1 MKRYIFWSVCV
12 KQTVSSLSIL
22 LLLSVVCQQTQA
34 QGDFGTVTPQT
45 SDFMEYGETPV
56 SLFNGRINLDIPIY
70 TIKDRDFTIPIS
82 LTYTSDGFKPKKRS
96 GFVGHDW
103 ILNAGGC
110 ITREVYGEADD
121 LFIDEPNVGY
131 GRLLGYWWAIEDPNY
146 RFDPEDVWNHDGS
159 LISYLLLG
167 VDYRQDLFLFN
178 FCGHKGQFMIDNNRE
193 LQSNIKSYKVNF
205 SGFNK
210 QYMSDIIP
218 RESTITITTP
228 DGYRYEFGGSRGA
241 LEFTL
246 RYYPGTTVSNEIAHP
261 TILAWHLKKITA
273 PNGRAVKFNYVE
285 IDMTQS
291 NVNSF
296 SPIWQSNKISKTSSL
311 HSAQK
316 TVILESLE
324 LDGTLVEFVRSTEQN
339 ADQFCNTG
347 YSEFNGNC
355 FQLDAIRVKQ
365 NNQLVYEY
373 TFQYE
378 TRNKR
383 RFLSSV
389 ELPDENKYLF
399 YYNHSSAYPVPE
411 TMSEDLYGYWKNNDA
426 QNSCGLINKVIYPTG
441 GHTTFVYEKNFY
453 GKRVETWTPEN
464 LIHPLYGEVEV
475 FLTTESAETGGA
487 RIRKITHYSQPGH
500 EASSKEYFYQP
511 PGYPLLGNAIH
522 YDTTIIVRPDF
533 FDESCLCWRR
543 VPDSIVISVD
553 SSLSTLSSSGIL
565 YKYPPYVF
573 SPNGSRTFIGDI
585 WFQNYNIGEPH
596 IGYSHVVELN
606 SDSSMT
612 AYTFTDY
619 SKCPDY
625 YDNNISAPFPA
636 DRLLAFNIDRSSS
649 SAAKRGHL
657 IKKDTYDA
665 DKLKIRSEEY
675 FYDHINASHPKPSQD
690 SIIYC
695 DRGIITLFLTGN
707 TSPTEVIISKGIK
720 LQHLPLVRYQD
731 SINGVVRKEIYQYN
745 SEDLLHKKSLALH
758 AGDSLKTFY
767 KYPSDFAALGNTY
780 DQMVNRNIVN
790 IPVEEQT
797 YRNNNLL
804 QTTRYVHKLHNGSP
818 VVDTL
823 KVGYNNNPPEPRIV
837 YHNYDQY
844 GNPVYT
850 TENNDIHKV
859 FLWSYMGKYLVA
871 EIQNASYNDLTT
883 VMPNL
888 LALNPNPSASDLSA
902 VNALRSS
909 LENALVTT
917 YTYKPLVGVT
927 SITDPRGVKSTY
939 EYDPFNRLKCIKDHF
954 GNTIK
959 QFEYHYCS
967 EE

>member
-1 MKRYIFWSVCV
+1 
-12 KQTVSSLSIL
+12 
-22 LLLSVVCQQTQA
+22 
-34 QGDFGTVTPQT
+34 
-45 SDFMEYGETPV
+45 
-56 SLFNGRINLDIPIY
+56 
-70 TIKDRDFTIPIS
+70 
-82 LTYTSDGFKPKKRS
+82 
-96 GFVGHDW
+96 
-103 ILNAGGC
+103 
-110 ITREVYGEADD
+110 
-121 LFIDEPNVGY
+121 
-131 GRLLGYWWAIEDPNY
+131 
-146 RFDPEDVWNHDGS
+146 
-159 LISYLLLG
+159 
-167 VDYRQDLFLFN
+167 
-178 FCGHKGQFMIDNNRE
+178 
-193 LQSNIKSYKVNF
+193 
-205 SGFNK
+205 
-210 QYMSDIIP
+210 
-218 RESTITITTP
+218 
-228 DGYRYEFGGSRGA
+228 
-241 LEFTL
+241 
-246 RYYPGTTVSNEIAHP
+246 
-261 TILAWHLKKITA
+261 
-273 PNGRAVKFNYVE
+273 VE

-426 QNSCGLINKVIYPTG
+426 QNSYGLINKVIYPTG
-441 GHTTFVYEKNFY
+441 GYTTFVYEKNFY
-453 GKRVETWTPEN
+453 GKRVETRTSGN
-464 LIHPLYGEVEV
+464 LVHPLYGEVEV

-565 YKYPPYVF
+565 YKYPPYVL
-573 SPNGSRTFIGDI
+573 SPNGSRSFIENI

-690 SIIYC
+690 SIIYY
-695 DRGIITLFLTGN
+695 DRGIITLLLTGN
-707 TSPTEVIISKGIK
+707 TSHTDIIIISKGIK
-720 LQHLPLVRYQD
+720 LLHFPLVCYKD

-959 QFEYHYCS
+959 QFEYHYYS